1 MVVLGVVEPDSP
13 HSYNCVCCAI
23 RGSLHLHKAA
33 KERVCVRE
41 EEKYRERERVKDR
54 LKSVQ
59 VE

>member
-1 MVVLGVVEPDSP
+1 MVVEPDSP
-13 HSYNCVCCAI
+13 HSYNCMCCAI
-23 RGSLHLHKAA
+23 RGSLHLHKAAKAA

-54 LKSVQ
+54 VKSVQ